1 MASEA
6 KPRSPVVQ
14 HLKRGLYDVSSGTV
28 MKKNWALSVDQNRLQ
43 ALQFWVHLIDLLSIL
58 LICSGFTGI

>member
-1 MASEA
+1 MANEA

-14 HLKRGLYDVSSGTV
+14 HLKRWLYDVSSGIV
-28 MKKNWALSVDQNRLQ
+28 VKNWALSVDQNRLQ
-43 ALQFWVHLIDLLSIL
+43 ALQFLVHLIDLLSIL